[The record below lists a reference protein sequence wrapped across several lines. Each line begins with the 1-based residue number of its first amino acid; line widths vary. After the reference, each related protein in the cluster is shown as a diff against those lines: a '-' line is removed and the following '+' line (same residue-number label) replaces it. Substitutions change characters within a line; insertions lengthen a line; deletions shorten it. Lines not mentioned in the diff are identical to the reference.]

1 MKLEPLSSTRFAVQ
15 ITVLYSFIGSLW
27 IVLSDY
33 IVAQIVE
40 TPALS
45 SQAQTLKGWGFVLV
59 TSMALYGVLLYAVR
73 SLQKSYGLLETI
85 LESTT
90 DAIFAKNLNGEYL
103 VANSAA
109 AELAGVSVPQ
119 MLGANDIDLFG
130 EKLGREFQDHDRL
143 TTVSGTTQQAE
154 HGITPPNQPG
164 NQPPQAPKIYLTC
177 KDVWYDP
184 RGVPIGIIGISRDMT
199 DAKQAYEALAES
211 EKRYRNLFECHP
223 QPMWIYDQESLRFL
237 AVNQA
242 AIAHYGYSHEEFLA
256 MTIEAIRPAEDVPS
270 LLDNLQHIPRGYTA
284 SGIRRH
290 LKKDGSVI
298 AVDIT
303 THDFTFEGRPAQVIL
318 ANDVTERLQVQ
329 AQLERYAFRDTVTGL
344 LNRTGFSRNL
354 QQAINRNLEHAQ
366 RFILLYISLD
376 GFTRLKFSLGHAVA
390 RQLLVEAALRIKTCF
405 PKAIA
410 TRLEDNEFAILLRQE
425 VNSIEAI
432 VGRLR
437 QHLIPMYRLNHH
449 DVFSDCSIGIVVSDL
464 GYQNPEDYLQAG
476 DMAMYQARSTL
487 PDKYVIFSQ
496 TLRDEALNRIQLD
509 SALRRALERDEFEV
523 YYQPFIHLSTSHC
536 LGFEALVRW
545 QHPERGLVPPGEFIP
560 LTEETGLV
568 VALGEW
574 VLRQA
579 CQQLASW
586 QTQLQQP
593 ELTMSVNV
601 AAVQL
606 TQPGFLAIL
615 DDILS
620 TTEIPAHCLKLEITE
635 TSLMQNTEQISCCL
649 EQIQRRGITLSI
661 DDFGTGYSSL
671 SYLHLFSFTVLKL
684 DRSFV
689 MQLEA
694 SDRSIEIVRNIARL
708 AQNLHLSLV
717 AEGIETQQ
725 QLAALQELGFEEGQG
740 YLFSR
745 PLTSQVAEQWLL
757 DKIQSERRA
766 NRP

>member
-1 MKLEPLSSTRFAVQ
+1 MKLEPLSSIRFAVR
-15 ITVLYSFIGSLW
+15 ITILYSFIGSLW

-33 IVAQIVE
+33 MVAEILE
-40 TPALS
+40 TRDLS

-59 TSMALYGVLLYAVR
+59 TSMALYVLLVHAAR
-73 SLQKSYGLLETI
+73 SLQKSYSLLETI

-90 DAIFAKNLNGEYL
+90 DAIFAKNLDGDY
-103 VANSAA
+103 VIANTAA
-109 AELAGVSVPQ
+109 AELAGVSVQQ
-119 MLGANDIDLFG
+119 MLGANDVDLFG
-130 EKLGREFQDHDRL
+130 ETLGREFQEHDRL
-143 TTVSGTTQQAE
+143 TTVSGTTQQVE
-154 HGITPPNQPG
+154 HGITPANQPA
-164 NQPPQAPKIYLTC
+164 NQPPQGTKIYLTC

-184 RGVPIGIIGISRDMT
+184 RGVPIGVIGISRDMT
-199 DAKQAYEALAES
+199 EAKRAYEALAES
-211 EKRYRNLFECHP
+211 EERYRNLFECHP

-303 THDFTFEGRPAQVIL
+303 THDFSFQGRPAQVIL

-354 QQAINRNLEHAQ
+354 QQAINRNLEQ
-366 RFILLYISLD
+366 SQPFTLLYVSLD
-376 GFTRLKFSLGHAVA
+376 GFTRLKFSLGHSVA
-390 RQLLVEAALRIKTCF
+390 RQLLIEAAVRIKTCF
-405 PKAIA
+405 AKAIA
-410 TRLEDNEFAILLRQE
+410 GRMEDNEFAILLRQE
-425 VNSIEAI
+425 VDSLETIIEP
-432 VGRLR
+432 LR
-437 QHLIPMYRLNHH
+437 EHLTSVYGLNNH
-449 DVFSDCSIGIVVSDL
+449 DVFSDCSIGVVLSDL

-476 DMAMYQARSTL
+476 DTAMYQARSTL
-487 PDKYVIFSQ
+487 PEKYVMFSQ
-496 TLRDEALNRIQLD
+496 SLRDAALNRIELD
-509 SALRRALERDEFEV
+509 AALRRALERDEFEV
-523 YYQPFIHLSTSHC
+523 YYQPFINLSTSHC

-545 QHPERGLVPPGEFIP
+545 QHPQRGLVPPGEFIP

-568 VALGEW
+568 VSLGEW

-579 CQQLASW
+579 CQQLARW
-586 QTQLQQP
+586 QAQLQQP
-593 ELTMSVNV
+593 QLTMSVNV

-606 TQPGFLAIL
+606 TQPGFLTVI
-615 DDILS
+615 DDILR

-635 TSLMQNTEQISCCL
+635 TTLMQNTGQICCCL
-649 EQIQRRGITLSI
+649 DQIQQRGITLSI

-708 AQNLHLSLV
+708 AQSLNLSLV
-717 AEGIETQQ
+717 AEGIETHP
-725 QLAALQELGFEEGQG
+725 QLVALQNLGFEEGQG

-745 PLTSQVAEQWLL
+745 PLKSQAAEQWLR
-757 DKIQSERRA
+757 DRIQSE
-766 NRP
+766 